1 MQNSSAGK
9 HTPTASKGAFDPWLL
24 WVAFRKHWGWVLP
37 LGVILAT
44 VAGSSVWYSFVPE
57 YEATH
62 ILEANRDYVL
72 SQTVGSATR
81 DLSRSE
87 RQLITNAIVLDP
99 VLAND
104 ALKLA
109 PSLADPATAERR
121 IREQLQIGN
130 AGTENLLTISYRE
143 TDKEMAAAVCNA
155 IAESYLQVRRRFDDD
170 RMGNVERWLAQPIE
184 QWKRNVENLRATLS
198 DLTRAAQ
205 GYDPFKATSALANDA
220 SKIGEIRS
228 TLANLQAEE
237 TILVAR
243 LKVLESQEEPDI
255 NESALDPL
263 KVEEFVANDRQ
274 VQKIK
279 VSISD
284 VEEKIRQLERRGSA
298 AMWEQRYQTWK
309 EDLKRLEGELALA
322 EEQARQQARG
332 TIVMV
337 LAEQSAASKVRLIQ
351 DLKTQLANIRARAE
365 AVASDYDAEK
375 QRLEKLGGETAE
387 IFFAREDYEQAA
399 AILGQLNNRLAVLRT
414 ERGRGSSV
422 STMAAAKPPSWPIEE
437 IPIKKIALA
446 AIATFFMP
454 FALAVLIEFLTKRL
468 TSSRSIDFSTDRPVL
483 GEIVKI
489 PGGRQASRNHRLF
502 EESIDAMRANLLFKL
517 EGVRSI
523 AVVSA
528 MSSEGKSS
536 VASQL
541 AISLAKVSQSTVL
554 LIDADLRSPDQH
566 DLFGLNN
573 ELGLCGLLSG
583 QASLENCI
591 DKSLGDLLHVL
602 PAGVLKSNPHNLLT
616 KENMQRLLEDL
627 GDSYRYVVIDT
638 APVLP
643 AAETLSVSATCDA
656 TLLCAMRDVSRNDH
670 VHRTL
675 RRLDA
680 SGANIIGT
688 VFSGVPAH
696 QYAYRYGDYRYS
708 SAKRLADHAHA

>member
-1 MQNSSAGK
+1 MQNNSSEKPAL
-9 HTPTASKGAFDPWLL
+9 TSSKMVFDPWLL
-24 WVAFRKHWGWVLP
+24 WVAFRKHWGWILP
-37 LGVILAT
+37 VGALLACG
-44 VAGSSVWYSFVPE
+44 AGWFVWRSFVPE

-72 SQTVGSATR
+72 SRSVGPIIH
-81 DLSRSE
+81 DLARSE

-99 VLAND
+99 VLANE
-104 ALKLA
+104 ALTKA
-109 PSLADPATAERR
+109 PSLSNPATAERQ
-121 IREQLQIGN
+121 IRQHLQIGN
-130 AGTENLLTISYRE
+130 AGTGNLLTISYRE
-143 TDKEMAAAVCNA
+143 SDRKMAAEVCNA
-155 IAESYLQVRRRFDDD
+155 IAESYLQARRRFDDE
-170 RMGNVERWLAQPIE
+170 RMGNVEQWLAQPIE
-184 QWKRNVENLRATLS
+184 QWKRNVEALRTSLS
-198 DLTRAAQ
+198 DLTKAAK
-205 GYDPFKATSALANDA
+205 GYDPFKENSSLANDA
-220 SKIGEIRS
+220 SKIIEIRS
-228 TLANLQAEE
+228 NLANLQAEE
-237 TILVAR
+237 TVLVAR
-243 LKVLESQEEPDI
+243 LKVLESQDVPDI
-255 NESALDPL
+255 KESTLDPL
-263 KVEEFVANDRQ
+263 TVEEFVANDRQ

-279 VSISD
+279 VSLHD
-284 VEEKIRQLERRGSA
+284 VENKIRQLERRGSA
-298 AMWEQRYQTWK
+298 AMWEERYQTWK
-309 EDLKRLEGELALA
+309 GDLKRLEGELATA
-322 EEQARQQARG
+322 EEQARQQAR
-332 TIVMV
+332 TAITTMLV
-337 LAEQSAASKVRLIQ
+337 EQRVASDERLVQ
-351 DLKTQLANIRARAE
+351 DLQTQLANIRARAE
-365 AVASDYDAEK
+365 AISGDYEAEK

-437 IPIKKIALA
+437 IPFKKILTASLGA
-446 AIATFFMP
+446 FVLP

-468 TSSRSIDFSTDRPVL
+468 TNAGSVDFSLDRPVL

-489 PGGRQASRNHRLF
+489 PGGKQASRNHRLF

-541 AISLAKVSQSTVL
+541 AISLAKVSQATVL

-566 DLFGLNN
+566 ELFGLNN
-573 ELGLCGLLSG
+573 DLGMCSLLSG
-583 QASLENCI
+583 QATLQRCI
-591 DKSLGDLLHVL
+591 DKSLGEMLHVL

-616 KENMQRLLEDL
+616 KENMKRLLQDL
-627 GDSYRYVVIDT
+627 DSSYRYIVIDT

-656 TLLCAMRDVSRNDH
+656 TLLCAMRDVSRTDH
-670 VHRTL
+670 VQRTL

-680 SGANIIGT
+680 SGANVIGT

-708 SAKRLADHAHA
+708 SAKRLADHATA